1 MVEDLPAPDE
11 RASWG
16 RRLQVWR
23 SRPGQPPWARPAL
36 LAITALAAFAYSWQ
50 VGSTIEIYYAAAV
63 RSMAHSWHDFVFGA
77 FDPAGT
83 ITVDK
88 LPGAFWVQAL
98 SVRLFGFHVWSIMLP
113 QAVEGALTVLVL
125 FHAVRR
131 LAGPLAGLVAA
142 LVLAASPAT
151 MTLDRGNVPDSLM
164 ILLVVLAADATVTV
178 ILTGRWRS
186 AVLAGLWAALAFQ
199 AKMLEAWLILPA
211 LGLAY
216 LVAGRG
222 STMTRLG
229 RIAALGATAAV
240 VSLSYMTF
248 VTLTPAAQRPYED
261 GSTTNSVFHQVFVY
275 NGFSRVG
282 QASPNATLER
292 TLGTS
297 LFSQSEPPPAANR
310 LLTAGYGHDTGWLLP
325 AGVVAAAAI
334 LVSRRRRPRTD
345 LARAGVILWGT
356 WLVVLGV
363 VFTVSTT
370 MNSYYAGA
378 LSPAVAALLGIGGA
392 LAWEHRRRPAAV
404 ALTAGVVLVT
414 VGYAA
419 WLLPPEGTGLPS
431 WLAPAALVLGLAA
444 AALLAWSAWRGP
456 RGATRWRRGRR
467 GGRGRGRDRRPL
479 RRRRG
484 RLSAGRARHPAR
496 AGRGQRVGRS
506 QGTRALRH
514 PVPTGGGDRVPP
526 YRLRAGVVTTGTGRF
541 GAGPAWRARLDGGP
555 DLGGGRALHLRDGR
569 RGAPARR
576 LHRDHP
582 VADRRTGQCADFGRV
597 LPPGAD
603 RGRKAPRPGRPT
615 SWPIASTCARKRAR
629 AGPSPRS

>member
-1 MVEDLPAPDE
+1 
-11 RASWG
+11 
-16 RRLQVWR
+16 
-23 SRPGQPPWARPAL
+23 
-36 LAITALAAFAYSWQ
+36 
-50 VGSTIEIYYAAAV
+50 
-63 RSMAHSWHDFVFGA
+63 MAHSWHDFVFGA

-88 LPGAFWVQAL
+88 LPGAFWLQAL

-151 MTLDRGNVPDSLM
+151 VTLDRGNIPDSLM
-164 ILLVVLAADATVTV
+164 ILLVVLAADATVTA

-186 AVLAGLWAALAFQ
+186 AVLAGFWVALAFQ
-199 AKMLEAWLILPA
+199 AKMLEAWLMLPA

-222 STMTRLG
+222 GTMTRLG

-261 GSTTNSVFHQVFVY
+261 GSTTNSIFHQVFVY

-297 LFSQSEPPPAANR
+297 LFSQAEPPPAANR

-325 AGVVAAAAI
+325 AAVVAAAAI
-334 LVSRRRRPRTD
+334 LVARRRRPRTD
-345 LARAGVILWGT
+345 LPRAGVILWGT

-392 LAWEHRRRPAAV
+392 LAWEQRRRPAAV
-404 ALTAGVVLVT
+404 ALTAGVVLVS

-431 WLAPAALVLGLAA
+431 WLAPAAVALGLAA
-444 AALLAWSAWRGP
+444 AALLVLSAWR
-456 RGATRWRRGRR
+456 ALAERR
-467 GGRGRGRDRRPL
+467 GGGVGEAVGIAIGARFDVAAAGCLLAGLAVLLVPATASASVVAKGLGPFDTPFQPVAVTGFL
-479 RRRRG
+479 RTVFAPQT
-484 RLSAGRARHPAR
+484 S
-496 AGRGQRVGRS
+496 
-506 QGTRALRH
+506 
-514 PVPTGGGDRVPP
+514 PP
-526 YRLRAGVVTTGTGRF
+526 GLA
-541 GAGPAWRARLDGGP
+541 
-555 DLGGGRALHLRDGR
+555 DLEEVR
-569 RGAPARR
+569 RGAPA
-576 LHRDHP
+576 LMAAQTSA
-582 VADRRTGQCADFGRV
+582 VAAPFIYATGDEV
-597 LPPGAD
+597 LPLGGYTGVIPSPTAAEV
-603 RGRKAPRPGRPT
+603 RGRISDGYFHLALIARPGVTAGTAYVAAHCIHVRPKQAAGG
-615 SWPIASTCARKRAR
+615 SIAPKLKIYYCT
-629 AGPSPRS
+629 G